1 MDTQSIPLDSQN
13 ASVIPLD
20 PFDAFKAIEGRA
32 FSEYR
37 CWDVANYLLSQRY
50 QTDITALLDDQTSP
64 FVAAEIWFKAQTD
77 LPETLVQPW
86 DICFFAINRI
96 AVDHVGIILSR
107 EYFATAREEAGV
119 VKERFSLWTAH
130 LLQVARITPRVLYA

>member
-1 MDTQSIPLDSQN
+1 MDTQPISLHPTN
-13 ASVIPLD
+13 TSVVSLD
-20 PFDAFKAIEGRA
+20 PFDVFKAIEGRT

-50 QTDITALLDDQTSP
+50 QTDIAMLLDDKTSP
-64 FVAAEIWFKAQTD
+64 FMVTEIWFKAQTD
-77 LPETLVQPW
+77 PPVTLVQPW

-96 AVDHVGIILSR
+96 AVDHVGIVLSQ

-130 LLQVARITPRVLYA
+130 LLQVARIAPRVFYA